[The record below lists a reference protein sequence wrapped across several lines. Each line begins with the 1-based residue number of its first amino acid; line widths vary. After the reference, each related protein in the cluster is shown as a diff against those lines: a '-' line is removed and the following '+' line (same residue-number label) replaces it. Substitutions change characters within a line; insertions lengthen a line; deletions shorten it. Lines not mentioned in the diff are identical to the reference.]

1 MTLEEAKITEV
12 EKTPKQITFVT
23 NTEAKAREAQ
33 AILGNDFEV
42 THKKIDLDELQ
53 AVYPKDV
60 IAAKAR
66 EAFSIIKEP
75 VLVEDTSYHLVGM
88 KDLPGAFVHWFLDP
102 KEKQNGCKLIC
113 DMMKGIPDKRAF
125 AISTICYYDGEKM
138 AIFEGRVNG
147 TIPNDPQGE
156 NGFGWD
162 FIFIPDG
169 NSQTFSQM
177 GMRGKIRFLCVK
189 LL

>member
-1 MTLEEAKITEV
+1 
-12 EKTPKQITFVT
+12 
-23 NTEAKAREAQ
+23 
-33 AILGNDFEV
+33 
-42 THKKIDLDELQ
+42 
-53 AVYPKDV
+53 
-60 IAAKAR
+60 
-66 EAFSIIKEP
+66 
-75 VLVEDTSYHLVGM
+75 
-88 KDLPGAFVHWFLDP
+88 
-102 KEKQNGCKLIC
+102 
-113 DMMKGIPDKRAF
+113 MMKGIPDKRAF

-177 GMRGKIRFLCVK
+177 GMGEKNKISMRKIALEK
-189 LL
+189 LREYFIKKS